1 MAASRV
7 PLTSDELRMR
17 AGARRKGTPRLRAA
31 RRWLALAVV
40 VASFVLPVP
49 VATSAAIG
57 DVGFKDQSYA
67 GTTEPTGTKRPES
80 ALWWND
86 GFWWANMWDTVSRTF
101 HIFRLNV
108 PTQTWL
114 DTGVPI
120 DNRSNTSAD
129 TLWDGTHLYVASHKK
144 GSPAS
149 GKPSRLYRFSYN
161 PQTDAYAL
169 DTGFPAQINNFKSV
183 TLTIAK
189 DSTGKLWASWAGSN
203 VIWVN
208 RTLGDDRTWGTPFAL
223 PSPDANPVT
232 SAEVSAVVAFGG
244 SRVGVMWSNHTTADD
259 GMFFATHSDGAADLT
274 WGPTERAFT
283 GANTADDHINLKDL
297 QTDPS
302 GLIFAAVKTSF
313 TRAADPLI
321 MLLARSATGTWS
333 NYPIARVQDCPNRPI
348 VVIDGQHRVLHVFYT
363 APSPPNFGCNTDVR
377 GGAIYEKTTSL
388 DAISFSVGAGTPMIV
403 DIGSPYV
410 HNVTSTKQNVDST
423 TGIAIL
429 AVSRATSYYWHQ
441 YEAIGP

>member
-1 MAASRV
+1 
-7 PLTSDELRMR
+7 
-17 AGARRKGTPRLRAA
+17 
-31 RRWLALAVV
+31 
-40 VASFVLPVP
+40 
-49 VATSAAIG
+49 
-57 DVGFKDQSYA
+57 
-67 GTTEPTGTKRPES
+67 
-80 ALWWND
+80 
-86 GFWWANMWDTVSRTF
+86 
-101 HIFRLNV
+101 
-108 PTQTWL
+108 
-114 DTGVPI
+114 
-120 DNRSNTSAD
+120 
-129 TLWDGTHLYVASHKK
+129 
-144 GSPAS
+144 
-149 GKPSRLYRFSYN
+149 
-161 PQTDAYAL
+161 
-169 DTGFPAQINNFKSV
+169 
-183 TLTIAK
+183 
-189 DSTGKLWASWAGSN
+189 
-203 VIWVN
+203 
-208 RTLGDDRTWGTPFAL
+208 
-223 PSPDANPVT
+223 VT

-313 TRAADPLI
+313 TRAGDPLI